1 MTETYLATIVGMGR
15 GGDAQF
21 VPIPLEVSA
30 LEKTSKGDKVR
41 ITLEKIVE
49 ES

>member
-1 MTETYLATIVGMGR
+1 MAETYLATIVGMGR

-41 ITLEKIVE
+41 VTIEKVE
-49 ES
+49 ESV